1 MSRLEQLYQ
10 QLILDHHKAPHHF
23 GEADPV
29 THDAVGNNPLCG
41 DMYRVTLTVVD
52 DRLIQVKFS
61 GTGCA
66 ISKASGSLMAVALT
80 GLTVAE
86 ALALKNRFLE
96 FLNADGDPDGLGKL
110 AALGGVRQ
118 FPARVKCATLVWRAF
133 EAAIESG
140 GHPVSTE

>member
-1 MSRLEQLYQ
+1 
-10 QLILDHHKAPHHF
+10 
-23 GEADPV
+23 
-29 THDAVGNNPLCG
+29 
-41 DMYRVTLTVVD
+41 
-52 DRLIQVKFS
+52 
-61 GTGCA
+61 
-66 ISKASGSLMAVALT
+66 LMAVALT